1 MKLQERQYKENVSQ
15 NVQDIEDDQKIL
27 DSFLQILKN
36 MKK

>member
-15 NVQDIEDDQKIL
+15 NVQDIEDDQEIL